1 MRIMGVS
8 VKMRALGVNGVLA
21 ILSIALTLGALEA
34 AVRLLE
40 PQDLDFFNSE
50 KIRRALPRP
59 GVRGELIPGT
69 HASYIGV
76 PVAINAVGLRDHEV
90 ANPKPPGIVRIV
102 GVGDSVTFGY
112 GVRLEETFLKV
123 LEQRLNA
130 DSNGARAMRYEVL
143 DAGVGATG
151 RNDYYYFI
159 EARAPTLEP
168 DLVLGNVVL
177 NDIEPPRSTEVGAR
191 TPAAGAPGLARRLNG
206 SLLLRP
212 QAYLLGYTGI
222 KSLLYRFRVL
232 DINHASD
239 FLPLEPPSDRQ
250 DRAWRASLGWLDRI
264 ASLTRSRGWFLDRG
278 RLSHGGTSS
287 PLKLL
292 ARYQQLGTRLGP
304 EALAGEPQERIREW
318 GATHDVPVVDLL
330 PGFPRPAAD
339 QPLYLR
345 NRTITYDPVIRPPIG
360 HRVAGEA
367 LHRAVAAALSR

>member
-21 ILSIALTLGALEA
+21 ILSVALTLGALEA

-59 GVRGELIPGT
+59 DVRGELIPGT

-90 ANPKPPGIVRIV
+90 AIPKPPGIVRIV

-130 DSNGARAMRYEVL
+130 DPNGARAMRYEVL
-143 DAGVGATG
+143 NAGVGATG
-151 RNDYYYFI
+151 LNDYYYFI

-168 DLVLGNVVL
+168 DLVLVNVVL

-191 TPAAGAPGLARRLNG
+191 TPAAGGPGLARRLNG
-206 SLLLRP
+206 SLLLHS

-264 ASLTRSRGWFLDRG
+264 ASLTRSRGWFLIVAVFPMEVQ
-278 RLSHGGTSS
+278 LT
-287 PLKLL
+287 PELL
-292 ARYQQLGTRLGP
+292 ARYQRELGTRLGP

-330 PGFPRPAAD
+330 PVFRAAAD

-345 NRTITYDPVIRPPIG
+345 NRTITYDPVHPSPIG